1 MDDVRKTV
9 DKVYNETD
17 NKLSQSEY
25 ESDLADIRKKLDG
38 LYKEVQAK
46 SNIKDVCM
54 LIDSKPSNIVVM

>member
-38 LYKEVQAK
+38 LYK
-46 SNIKDVCM
+46 
-54 LIDSKPSNIVVM
+54 